1 MAPHRWE
8 EELGLQCSRVFTERN
23 LKNIDNKGTFK
34 SALTQS
40 FKSIKETKAAAIT
53 EDVELS
59 YRRKIEDLC
68 RSARQCDRDREGN
81 DIPKIISGMIL
92 ESYNRQKSSG
102 EIAVTEHNEH
112 LL

>member
-1 MAPHRWE
+1 MAPHRGE

-23 LKNIDNKGTFK
+23 LKKNMDSKGTFK

-40 FKSIKETKAAAIT
+40 FKGIKETKAAAIT

-68 RSARQCDRDREGN
+68 RSARQCDRDRE
-81 DIPKIISGMIL
+81 DILINL
-92 ESYNRQKSSG
+92 EIGR
-102 EIAVTEHNEH
+102 AHV
-112 LL
+112 